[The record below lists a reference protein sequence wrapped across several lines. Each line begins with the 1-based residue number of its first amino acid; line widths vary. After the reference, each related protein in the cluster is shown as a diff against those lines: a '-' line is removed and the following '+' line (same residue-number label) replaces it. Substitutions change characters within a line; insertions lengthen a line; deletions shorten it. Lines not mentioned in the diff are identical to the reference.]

1 MPVNIF
7 KKCAE
12 HLQTA
17 YIDMSSKIYVVN
29 MTFMQTMAGK
39 LLMKF
44 LDKDTQSKI
53 FFSNLPNDPDVLKFI
68 DPSQLEERHGGNA
81 PDVTRYWPPIFP
93 EYTDF
98 DLSKAPC

>member
-1 MPVNIF
+1 
-7 KKCAE
+7 
-12 HLQTA
+12 
-17 YIDMSSKIYVVN
+17 MSSKIYVVN

-68 DPSQLEERHGGNA
+68 DPS
-81 PDVTRYWPPIFP
+81 
-93 EYTDF
+93 
-98 DLSKAPC
+98 